1 MNRRSTYNYHEDTI
15 DMSDHSWARHAA
27 RLSHLNATEQ
37 ATVKGNAVEA
47 AANSKD
53 HTGVKVLSHAGG
65 DVWAVVAGRTVKT
78 IIVTAHGTHLDK
90 TSPCNRYY
98 IRPDAR

>member
-1 MNRRSTYNYHEDTI
+1 M
-15 DMSDHSWARHAA
+15 DMSDHSWARHAS
-27 RLSHLNATEQ
+27 RLTFLTATEQ
-37 ATVKGNAVEA
+37 ETVKAYSIEA

-53 HTGVKVLSHAGG
+53 HTGVKVLSHTGG

-78 IIVTAHGTHLDK
+78 IIVTAHGTHLDE

-98 IRPDAR
+98 VRPDAR